1 MCCYIANSIA
11 KVAEAVKTNEKR
23 IEQNIDCLITKSIII
38 IIIIKC
44 MWSRCRRD
52 DIHVCF
58 AYASPQRMPHM

>member
-1 MCCYIANSIA
+1 MNDLFLSVSDHLPRLD
-11 KVAEAVKTNEKR
+11 KDDNVFTVHEE
-23 IEQNIDCLITKSIII
+23 LLF
-38 IIIIKC
+38 IIKC

>member
-1 MCCYIANSIA
+1 MKPSSSILSC
-11 KVAEAVKTNEKR
+11 AVQLALHLLPYCGRLTLNLLCE
-23 IEQNIDCLITKSIII
+23 I